1 MRRNRTIE
9 WGSVRLV
16 GWLAGCVE
24 REGEGGRFGSQCWLH
39 VSVGCLC
46 PSHLVG
52 TRAGVGGEVRSVR
65 RAGTDGT
72 ARQGKARKAK
82 VRLDVGEG

>member
-1 MRRNRTIE
+1 M
-9 WGSVRLV
+9 GVRFGLV
-16 GWLAGCVE
+16 GWLCVE

-46 PSHLVG
+46 PSQLVG
-52 TRAGVGGEVRSVR
+52 TRAGVGGEVPKVSQSGRQ
-65 RAGTDGT
+65 AGQAQT
-72 ARQGKARKAK
+72 ARQGKEGK